1 MKYRIRF
8 NKSRG
13 QPGRG
18 TPEHVWRVF
27 DATGKEF
34 LCKHV
39 KINVPSRSEKEEHS
53 DDWNIVCEADIA
65 IDRSTSTITFY
76 SVIVDTGI

>member
-1 MKYRIRF
+1 MKYRVRF

-27 DATGKEF
+27 DETGKEW

-39 KINVPSRSEKEEHS
+39 QLLAPSRSEREANSE
-53 DDWNIVCEADIA
+53 DWNMVCEGNML
-65 IDRSTSTITFY
+65 IDRDTSTIKIIDGT
-76 SVIVDTGI
+76 I

>member
-1 MKYRIRF
+1 MKFRIRF

-27 DATGKEF
+27 AGKKEY
-34 LCKHV
+34 LAKHV
-39 KINVPSRSEKEEHS
+39 ILIVPSRSEKEEHS
-53 DDWNIVCEADIA
+53 DDWNMVCEGEMH
-65 IDRSTSTITFY
+65 IDRETSTIK
-76 SVIVDTGI
+76 ILP